1 MAWPTRISSLGGPAP
16 VRSLRYGL
24 RTGRR
29 LAGFTYVGL
38 LITIALMTSALAVVA
53 PAWEVASQRTKEA
66 ELLFV
71 GGEFRRALIGYAK
84 FGTSDADR
92 YPKTLEDLVKDPRFA
107 GNRRLLR
114 KVYRDPITDSTDWGL
129 LRNPQG
135 GITAVFSKSEKEP
148 LKRTNF
154 GKADKD
160 FEGRT
165 KYAEWVF
172 SESALA
178 VAAKAGEG
186 KAKSGDPAAKGQT
199 PTGSF
204 QFGTG
209 NPAGNAP
216 NPANPLQPGPKP
228 SGQ

>member
-1 MAWPTRISSLGGPAP
+1 LDGPAP
-16 VRSLRYGL
+16 VWPWRRGL
-24 RTGRR
+24 RPARR

-38 LITIALMTSALAVVA
+38 LITIALMTSSLAVVA
-53 PAWEVASQRTKEA
+53 PVWEVASRRNKET

-114 KVYRDPITDSTDWGL
+114 RVYRDPITDSTDWGL

-148 LKRTNF
+148 LKQANF
-154 GKADKD
+154 SKSDKD
-160 FEGRT
+160 FEGKT

-199 PTGSF
+199 PIGSV
-204 QFGTG
+204 QFGSG
-209 NPAGNAP
+209 KPAGNAP
-216 NPANPLQPGPKP
+216 NPANSLQPGPKP
-228 SGQ
+228 FGQ